1 VVAGDV
7 RIRLAHPDELTEL
20 QRVEREAGARF
31 RGLGLLDHLLDHSL
45 ALSELAAHQRA
56 GRVWVAADLD
66 DRLVGFA
73 VASVVDG
80 GAHLEELDVVP
91 EAGRRGIGSRL
102 VDVVCE
108 WAADAGFRRITLS
121 TFRDVPW
128 NEPFYARRGF
138 RRLQLTDLSPALHEV
153 RTREERLGI
162 AMDRRVVM
170 QRDLPSRAE
179 IPPRHLV
186 LYDGECGV
194 CSRVV
199 RWLIDTDRHGILHFA
214 PLQGATATELRQRWR
229 DLPTDLD
236 SVIYVERS
244 PAGERVSW
252 RSEAFF
258 RLCRVLGGPWRA
270 VAALGWLPRPLTD
283 AVYKAFARRRHV
295 FGGPPACRL
304 PSPAER
310 ARFLP

>member
-1 VVAGDV
+1 M
-7 RIRLAHPDELTEL
+7 

-31 RGLGLLDHLLDHSL
+31 RGLGLLDHSL
-45 ALSELAAHQRA
+45 SLVELAAHQRA
-56 GRVWVAADLD
+56 GRVWVSADPD
-66 DRLVGFA
+66 DRLIAFA

-102 VDVVCE
+102 IDVVCD
-108 WAADAGFRRITLS
+108 WAAGAGFRRITLS

-138 RRLQLTDLSPALHEV
+138 RTLQLTDLSPALREV
-153 RTREERLGI
+153 RAREERLGI
-162 AMDRRVVM
+162 AMDRRVLM
-170 QRDLPSRAE
+170 RRDLPSRAE

-199 RWLIDTDRHGILHFA
+199 RWLIDADRHGVLRFA

-229 DLPTDLD
+229 S
-236 SVIYVERS
+236 SVAVVPCSGAKWRTPCRS
-244 PAGERVSW
+244 VSMSQ
-252 RSEAFF
+252 RTT
-258 RLCRVLGGPWRA
+258 RLQTP
-270 VAALGWLPRPLTD
+270 
-283 AVYKAFARRRHV
+283 HS
-295 FGGPPACRL
+295 
-304 PSPAER
+304 PS
-310 ARFLP
+310 